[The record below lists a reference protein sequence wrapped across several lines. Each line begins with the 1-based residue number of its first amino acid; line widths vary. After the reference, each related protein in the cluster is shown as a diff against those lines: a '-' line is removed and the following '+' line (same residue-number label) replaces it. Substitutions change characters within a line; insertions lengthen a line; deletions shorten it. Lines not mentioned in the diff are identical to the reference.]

1 LSKVD
6 LREAL
11 DAQHKDDVIV
21 IVRRPYSA
29 NPADSYLEVVL
40 AFRGDE
46 PMMPWVTWTYN
57 KQSGGYGEG
66 HYFSDIVKAAN
77 DFEVRGTK
85 KQQETVKV
93 AVLQEQLARAAD
105 LLEVLKNGGDDSVW
119 TEVDELIEEVR
130 EG

>member
-11 DAQHKDDVIV
+11 HVLHKDDEIIV
-21 IVRRPYSA
+21 ARRPYSA

-40 AFRGDE
+40 AYRGYE
-46 PMMPWVTWTYN
+46 LNMPWVTWVNN

-66 HYFSDIVKAAN
+66 HYFSDIVKAAK

-85 KQQETVKV
+85 KQQEAVKT
-93 AVLQEQLARAAD
+93 ALLQEQVERAAD
-105 LLEVLKNGGDDSVW
+105 LLEAVRNGNDDSVW
-119 TEVDELIEEVR
+119 PEVDEFIEEVR